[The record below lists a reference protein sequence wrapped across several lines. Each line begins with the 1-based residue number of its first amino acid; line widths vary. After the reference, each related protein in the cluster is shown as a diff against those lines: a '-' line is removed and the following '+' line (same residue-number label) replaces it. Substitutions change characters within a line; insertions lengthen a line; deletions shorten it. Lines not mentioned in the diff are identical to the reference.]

1 MARMA
6 TEYFP
11 GSSRSRGK
19 LYSPL
24 AFVTTVRV
32 IVEPTRCALTSTP
45 SIVPSGAE
53 VTFRAR
59 ADGVCAMAGAQIR
72 PAKNAVLRIDERVP
86 RIWWVTVNPPLRHES
101 PMSRAQ
107 DSLSGRASQNPAVP
121 SRRSALLHAFGFQVP
136 AIQRQTLGDA
146 GLPAA
151 VSVERHRRLEL

>member
-32 IVEPTRCALTSTP
+32 IVDPTRFALTSTP
-45 SIVPSGAE
+45 SIVPSWAE
-53 VTFRAR
+53 VTLPAR
-59 ADGVCAMAGAQIR
+59 ADGVCAMAGAEIR

-86 RIWWVTVNPPLRHES
+86 RIWWVTVNPPLRHER
-101 PMSRAQ
+101 PMSHAQ
-107 DSLSGRASQNPAVP
+107 NSLSGRGSQK
-121 SRRSALLHAFGFQVP
+121 RQVLAMP
-136 AIQRQTLGDA
+136 DC
-146 GLPAA
+146 
-151 VSVERHRRLEL
+151 RLR